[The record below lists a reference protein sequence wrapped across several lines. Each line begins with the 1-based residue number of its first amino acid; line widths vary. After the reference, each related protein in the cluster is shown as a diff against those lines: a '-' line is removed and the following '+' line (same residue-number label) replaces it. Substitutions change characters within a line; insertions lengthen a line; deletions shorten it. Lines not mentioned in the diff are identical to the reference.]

1 MYDVTDTT
9 DPLVDRLA
17 SVDSVVEVGIG
28 NHPDVADALAEQG
41 VAVTATDI
49 VEREVPDRVQ
59 FVVDDILDPDQSVYE
74 DSDIVFARNLPPEL
88 HRPTLTVA
96 DAVGAA
102 FWFTTLGGDQPTVAV
117 DREQLRS
124 GETLYRAKDSKALE

>member
-17 SVDSVVEVGIG
+17 SVDSVVEVGVG
-28 NHPDVADALAEQG
+28 NHPDVAGALAERG
-41 VAVTATDI
+41 VDVTATDI
-49 VEREVPDRVQ
+49 VERAVPEDVR
-59 FVVDDILDPDQSVYE
+59 FVVDDILDSDESVYAGC
-74 DSDIVFARNLPPEL
+74 DIVFARNLPPEL
-88 HRPTLTVA
+88 HRPTLAVA
-96 DAVGAA
+96 NAVGAA

-117 DREQLRS
+117 EREQLPG